1 MNSTYLHTLSLH
13 DAFPI
18 LSHLGPRELFLY
30 FAIVF
35 AALTVYTLW
44 RLRNSIESPAAT
56 TFQAMVRTT
65 PEATHMLEDNAELT
79 TEQRGRTLSR
89 APIHPLRRHSAC
101 KAVGGRLGSVR
112 SWLGTAPWSVPCPTE
127 PPRLLAHPAT

>member
-1 MNSTYLHTLSLH
+1 MRISDWSSDVCSSDLNGVGAAIGPALAGVLM
-13 DAFPI
+13 
-18 LSHLGPRELFLY
+18 SHLGPRALFLY

-65 PEATHMLEDNAELT
+65 PEATHMLEDNAELP
-79 TEQRGRTLSR
+79 TEQREIGR
-89 APIHPLRRHSAC
+89 
-101 KAVGGRLGSVR
+101 
-112 SWLGTAPWSVPCPTE
+112 
-127 PPRLLAHPAT
+127 AHV